1 MKNEEKAKEIYK
13 DNLYEC
19 EVRGVAQD
27 ENEILFMLGK
37 MAEWKDE
44 QFFKFVN
51 SLPQDKRTKSKEGI
65 IMKIK
70 SLKDKVLDATETLC
84 VGFLVLFLWSCA
96 IFFVAVGI
104 YVLFNLL

>member
-19 EVRGVAQD
+19 EFRGVAQD

-44 QFFKFVN
+44 
-51 SLPQDKRTKSKEGI
+51 
-65 IMKIK
+65 
-70 SLKDKVLDATETLC
+70 
-84 VGFLVLFLWSCA
+84 
-96 IFFVAVGI
+96 
-104 YVLFNLL
+104 